1 MKKISFFL
9 VALTALSLLFPSC
22 SSCDEFLIKES
33 EVPKAV
39 FDAFRT
45 KYPTVIVDEW
55 EAEKE
60 DGVFFFGAE
69 FKADG
74 KDMEVHI
81 SPDGASVTEEK

>member
-1 MKKISFFL
+1 MKKIYFIL
-9 VALTALSLLFPSC
+9 VIAALTLLLNSC
-22 SSCDEFLIKES
+22 SSCDELVIKES

-45 KYPTVIVDEW
+45 KYPNVTVDEW

-69 FKADG
+69 FKVDG
-74 KDMEVHI
+74 KEIEVHI